1 MREESF
7 TAVASSGA
15 EKKGIA
21 VSEEC
26 SEPSAS
32 RELCLCLSIIPFTIY
47 YILLSR
53 NYLALIHIIM
63 RRTDSGQCSS
73 KS

>member
-26 SEPSAS
+26 LGPLFVPQYA
-32 RELCLCLSIIPFTIY
+32 RP
-47 YILLSR
+47 
-53 NYLALIHIIM
+53 
-63 RRTDSGQCSS
+63 DSHN
-73 KS
+73 